1 MLCVLGKFRAQ
12 FCRQATHASLKLS
25 ALKPGRSDQL
35 ANSQRLLGRVKTA
48 GALSGTVFVSGTVAF
63 GGVTVACGLGV
74 FSGEEQA
81 VKSKAPTMQKLPKIR
96 EPRR

>member
-1 MLCVLGKFRAQ
+1 MLGKFRAQ

-25 ALKPGRSDQL
+25 ALKPARSDQL
-35 ANSQRLLGRVKTA
+35 ANSQRLLGFIKTV
-48 GALSGTVFVSGTVAF
+48 GALSGTVAISGAVAF
-63 GGVTVACGLGV
+63 GGVTEACGVGF
-74 FSGEEQA
+74 FSGAEQA

>member
-1 MLCVLGKFRAQ
+1 MVGKFRAQ

-25 ALKPGRSDQL
+25 ASKPGRSDQL
-35 ANSQRLLGRVKTA
+35 ANSQRLLGRMKKAGNLSGTGAASGA
-48 GALSGTVFVSGTVAF
+48 GAL
-63 GGVTVACGLGV
+63 GGVTGACGLGV

-81 VKSKAPTMQKLPKIR
+81 DKSKAPTMQKLPKIH

>member
-1 MLCVLGKFRAQ
+1 MLGKFRAQ

-25 ALKPGRSDQL
+25 ALNPVRSDQL
-35 ANSQRLLGRVKTA
+35 ADSQRLLGFIKTV
-48 GALSGTVFVSGTVAF
+48 GALSGTVAASGAVAF
-63 GGVTVACGLGV
+63 DGVTEACGFGF